1 MGRGLTSCREGTA
14 WSHRFPG
21 GARGSPSLL
30 FPLCQRLHEGGGT
43 RFSPRQ
49 VHRSSSPLPSG
60 GERNLRAVHGP
71 ATLAAALGRAGVPNP
86 SVSDPTSCPE
96 RRPVCGATRL
106 RAPGAVPGV
115 SARRGRGGSL
125 STCSAQ
131 RLRRGTRV
139 GFLELEEKERG
150 RST

>member
-14 WSHRFPG
+14 WSHRFSG

-30 FPLCQRLHEGGGT
+30 FPLCQRLHEGGALDSHHG
-43 RFSPRQ
+43 Q

-71 ATLAAALGRAGVPNP
+71 TRVAAALGRAGVPNP

-96 RRPVCGATRL
+96 WCPVCGDTHR
-106 RAPGAVPGV
+106 RAPGSVPGV
-115 SARRGRGGSL
+115 SARRGRGRSL